1 MYVILWEFIVRPEK
15 VEAFVAAYGSD
26 GTWVQLFA
34 QADGYLGT
42 ELLSSAD
49 SSQQQVFITVDRWQT
64 VGHFARFETQFDTQ
78 YRTLDTHLEELTL
91 KERKLGAFVSK
102 G

>member
-1 MYVILWEFIVRPEK
+1 MYVILWEFVVRPEK

-26 GTWVQLFA
+26 GPWAQLFA

-49 SSQQQVFITVDRWQT
+49 SSQQQVFITIDRWRT
-64 VGHFARFETQFDTQ
+64 VGHFARFEAQFDTQ

-102 G
+102 L